1 MSTIIK
7 AHDKICVIIDKEL
20 SKDFLQ
26 KNWFPHAVK
35 LLKTHDAELR
45 KNGFGPIMPA
55 NLNNIPVR
63 IKSDVVVVVAILFSG
78 SLPYR
83 LFRESLPEDVLI
95 LWDALVKHKFIGF
108 AEAKLTLGIEV
119 VDKIPPKSSFYLKEP
134 EVKEKFNI
142 FPSKS
147 PFWAYEQLDQYFW
160 LPRLLR
166 ESLISLYEI
175 PASAKLIP
183 TSDLPEKGT
192 FYSNTEGQ
200 FFSDYGRMNLYY
212 KQNEISYSSKLRPV
226 QTGMGKIQRTLKI
239 REFFPDTTVKQ
250 YKYLKTNM
258 LASVMPYFFMVEKNL
273 VEPQDILKA
282 FFNKA
287 YLNSFSSATVLLPD
301 IKGLAYFENHQFKI
315 YEGQMLNLL
324 KDLPQNEYVAT
335 ENILGY
341 CDFSLFQMDILGRN
355 EVYEKLTMDAPDGS
369 NIKVAIGYNR
379 HRNAIE
385 LPVLKGTF
393 FFFAALG
400 LCEIVYDEVGEKK
413 STSAV
418 YSPWDKLIAVKRT
431 ALGDY
436 VCGLSESYQMS
447 AESKIDGFTLSDSAL
462 IIKLDS
468 AESPYSVSFSNFAE
482 QLNPLSFKTDA
493 SIFLKNVRS
502 LQDLNTKIA
511 LFKQMVPTGMPKNWQ
526 DFFNGLF
533 KKVDPM
539 DLYGDCAV
547 FRIPSDNK
555 AFIQILAQDTVIKK
569 LVFKAEGYLIIV
581 PKSNIPPLK
590 RRLAEFGYLLT

>member
-1 MSTIIK
+1 MSKIIQ
-7 AHDKICVIIDKEL
+7 AHDNICVIIDKEL

-45 KNGFGPIMPA
+45 KNGYGPIMPA

-83 LFRESLPEDVLI
+83 LFRESLPEDVLL
-95 LWDALVKHKFIGF
+95 LWDALVKNNFIGF

-119 VDKIPPKSSFYLKEP
+119 VDKIPPKSYFYVKEP
-134 EVKEKFNI
+134 EVMEKFNI
-142 FPSKS
+142 FPKKS
-147 PFWAYEQLDQYFW
+147 PSWAYQQLDNYFW
-160 LPRLLR
+160 LPRILR
-166 ESLISLYEI
+166 ESLILLYDI

-183 TSDLPEKGT
+183 IANLPEKGT
-192 FYSNTEGQ
+192 FFSNTEVL
-200 FFSDYGRMNLYY
+200 FFSDYGRMNLYF
-212 KQNEISYSSKLRPV
+212 KQDEISYSTKLRPV
-226 QTGMGKIQRTLKI
+226 QTGLGKIQRTLKI
-239 REFFPDTTVKQ
+239 REFFPDTTIKH

-258 LASVMPYFFMVEKNL
+258 LASVMPYFFVIEKNL
-273 VEPQDILKA
+273 AESHDILKA
-282 FFNKA
+282 FFKRA
-287 YLNSFSSATVLLPD
+287 YGNGFPSPTVLLPD
-301 IKGLAYFENHQFKI
+301 IKGLAYFENHQFKT
-315 YEGQMLNLL
+315 YERQMVKLI
-324 KDLPQNEYVAT
+324 KDLPKNEYVAI

-341 CDFSLFQMDILGRN
+341 CSFSLFQIDILGRT
-355 EVYEKLTMDAPDGS
+355 EAHEKLTMDAPDGD

-413 STSAV
+413 PTSAV

-431 ALGDY
+431 SLGDY
-436 VCGLSESYQMS
+436 VFGLSEHYQMS
-447 AESKIDGFTLSDSAL
+447 ESKIDGFTLSDSAL

-468 AESPYSVSFSNFAE
+468 TDSPYSGSFSNFAE

-502 LQDLNTKIA
+502 LQDLKTKIA
-511 LFKQMVPTGMPKNWQ
+511 LFQQMVPTGIPENWQ
-526 DFFNGLF
+526 DFFNDLF

-581 PKSNIPPLK
+581 PKSNISPLK

>member
-1 MSTIIK
+1 MSNIIQ
-7 AHDKICVIIDKEL
+7 AHDNICVIIDKEL

-26 KNWFPHAVK
+26 KYWFPPAVK

-45 KNGFGPIMPA
+45 KNGYGPIMPA

-83 LFRESLPEDVLI
+83 LFRESLPEDVLM

-108 AEAKLTLGIEV
+108 AEARLTLGIEV
-119 VDKIPPKSSFYLKEP
+119 VDKIPPKSSFYMTEP

-147 PFWAYEQLDQYFW
+147 PFWAYQQLDQYFW

-166 ESLISLYEI
+166 ESLILLYDI
-175 PASAKLIP
+175 PDSAKLIP

-192 FYSNTEGQ
+192 FYSNTEAQ
-200 FFSDYGRMNLYY
+200 FFSDYGRINLYF
-212 KQNEISYSSKLRPV
+212 KQDEISYSTKLRPV
-226 QTGMGKIQRTLKI
+226 QTGLGKIQRTLKI

-250 YKYLKTNM
+250 YKYLRTNM
-258 LASVMPYFFMVEKNL
+258 LASVMPYFFVIEKNL
-273 VEPQDILKA
+273 AESHDILKA
-282 FFNKA
+282 FFKRA
-287 YLNSFSSATVLLPD
+287 YGNGFASPTVLLPD
-301 IKGLAYFENHQFKI
+301 IKGLAYFENHQFKT
-315 YEGQMLNLL
+315 YERQMVKLI
-324 KDLPQNEYVAT
+324 KDLPKNEYVAI

-341 CDFSLFQMDILGRN
+341 CSFSLFQMDIVGRT
-355 EVYEKLTMDAPDGS
+355 EAYEKLTMEAPDGS

-400 LCEIVYDEVGEKK
+400 LCEILYEEVEEKK
-413 STSAV
+413 SSSAV

-431 ALGDY
+431 SLGDY
-436 VCGLSESYQMS
+436 VFGLSEQYQMP
-447 AESKIDGFTLSDSAL
+447 ETKIDGFTLSDSAL

-468 AESPYSVSFSNFAE
+468 AESPYSGSFSNFAE

>member
-1 MSTIIK
+1 MSTIIQT
-7 AHDKICVIIDKEL
+7 HDNICVIIDKEL
-20 SKDFLQ
+20 SKDFLL
-26 KNWFPHAVK
+26 KNWFPPAVN
-35 LLKTHDAELR
+35 LLKTHEAELR
-45 KNGFGPIMPA
+45 KNGYGPIMPA

-83 LFRESLPEDVLI
+83 LFRESLPEDVLM
-95 LWDALVKHKFIGF
+95 LWDALVKHNFIGF

-119 VDKIPPKSSFYLKEP
+119 VDKIPPKSSFYMKEP

-147 PFWAYEQLDQYFW
+147 PFWAYQQLDSYFW

-166 ESLISLYEI
+166 ETLISLYEI
-175 PASAKLIP
+175 PASAKLLP
-183 TSDLPEKGT
+183 AKDLPEEGI
-192 FYSNTEGQ
+192 FFSDTESQ

-212 KQNEISYSSKLRPV
+212 KQDEISYSTKLRPV
-226 QTGMGKIQRTLKI
+226 QTGLGKIQRTLKI

-282 FFNKA
+282 FIRKA
-287 YLNSFSSATVLLPD
+287 YGNGFPSATVLLPD
-301 IKGLAYFENHQFKI
+301 IKGLAYFENHQFKV
-315 YEGQMLNLL
+315 YEGQMLKLL
-324 KDLPQNEYVAT
+324 KDLPQNEYVAI

-341 CDFSLFQMDILGRN
+341 CSFSLFQTDIVGRN
-355 EVYEKLTMDAPDGS
+355 EAYEKLTMEAPEDGHY
-369 NIKVAIGYNR
+369 KVAIGYNR

-400 LCEIVYDEVGEKK
+400 LCEIIYDEVDEYE
-413 STSAV
+413 STTIR
-418 YSPWDKLIAVKRT
+418 YSPWDNLIAVKRT

-436 VCGLSESYQMS
+436 VCGLSEQYQMS
-447 AESKIDGFTLSDSAL
+447 ESKIDDFTLSDSAL

-511 LFKQMVPTGMPKNWQ
+511 LFKQMVPTGMPKIWQ

-533 KKVDPM
+533 KKVNPM
-539 DLYGDCAV
+539 DFYGDCAV

>member
-1 MSTIIK
+1 MSTIIQT
-7 AHDKICVIIDKEL
+7 HDNICVIIDKEL
-20 SKDFLQ
+20 SKDFLL
-26 KNWFPHAVK
+26 KNWFPPAVN
-35 LLKTHDAELR
+35 LLKTHEAELR
-45 KNGFGPIMPA
+45 KNGYGPIMPA

-83 LFRESLPEDVLI
+83 LFRESLPEDVLM
-95 LWDALVKHKFIGF
+95 LWDALVKHNFIGF

-119 VDKIPPKSSFYLKEP
+119 VDKIPPKSSFYMKEP

-147 PFWAYEQLDQYFW
+147 PFWAYQQLDSYFW

-166 ESLISLYEI
+166 ETLISLYEI
-175 PASAKLIP
+175 PASAKLLP
-183 TSDLPEKGT
+183 AKDLPEEGI
-192 FYSNTEGQ
+192 FFSDTESQ

-212 KQNEISYSSKLRPV
+212 KQDEISYSTKLRPV
-226 QTGMGKIQRTLKI
+226 QTGLGKIQRTLKI

-282 FFNKA
+282 FIRKA
-287 YLNSFSSATVLLPD
+287 YGNGFPSATVLLPD
-301 IKGLAYFENHQFKI
+301 IKGLAYFENHQFKV
-315 YEGQMLNLL
+315 YEGQMLKLL
-324 KDLPQNEYVAT
+324 KDLPQNEYVAI

-341 CDFSLFQMDILGRN
+341 CSFSLFQTDIVGRN
-355 EVYEKLTMDAPDGS
+355 EAYEKLTMEAPDGS

-400 LCEIVYDEVGEKK
+400 ICEIIYDEVGEKK

-436 VCGLSESYQMS
+436 VCGLSEQYQMS
-447 AESKIDGFTLSDSAL
+447 ESKIDDFTLSDSAL

-533 KKVDPM
+533 KKVNPM
-539 DLYGDCAV
+539 DFYGDCAV

>member
-1 MSTIIK
+1 MSTIIQT
-7 AHDKICVIIDKEL
+7 HDNICVIIDKEL
-20 SKDFLQ
+20 SKDFLL
-26 KNWFPHAVK
+26 KNWFPPAVN
-35 LLKTHDAELR
+35 LLKTHEAELR
-45 KNGFGPIMPA
+45 KNGYGPIMPA

-83 LFRESLPEDVLI
+83 LFRESLPEDVLM
-95 LWDALVKHKFIGF
+95 LWDALVKHNFIGF

-119 VDKIPPKSSFYLKEP
+119 VDKIPPKSSFYMKEP

-147 PFWAYEQLDQYFW
+147 PFWAYQQLDSYFW

-166 ESLISLYEI
+166 ETLISLYEI
-175 PASAKLIP
+175 PASAKLLP
-183 TSDLPEKGT
+183 AKDLPEEGI
-192 FYSNTEGQ
+192 FFSDTESQ

-212 KQNEISYSSKLRPV
+212 KQDEISYSTKLRPV
-226 QTGMGKIQRTLKI
+226 QTGLGKIQRTLKI

-282 FFNKA
+282 FIRKA
-287 YLNSFSSATVLLPD
+287 YGNGFPSATVLLPD
-301 IKGLAYFENHQFKI
+301 IKGLAYFENHQFKV
-315 YEGQMLNLL
+315 YEGQMLKLL
-324 KDLPQNEYVAT
+324 KDLPQNDYVAI
-335 ENILGY
+335 ENLLGY
-341 CDFSLFQMDILGRN
+341 CSFSLFQTDIVGRN
-355 EVYEKLTMDAPDGS
+355 EAYEKLTMEAPEDGHY
-369 NIKVAIGYNR
+369 KVAIGYNR

-400 LCEIVYDEVGEKK
+400 LCEIIYDEVDEYE
-413 STSAV
+413 STTV
-418 YSPWDKLIAVKRT
+418 RYSPWDNLIAVKRT

-436 VCGLSESYQMS
+436 VCGLSEQYQMS
-447 AESKIDGFTLSDSAL
+447 ESKIDDFTLSDSAL

-511 LFKQMVPTGMPKNWQ
+511 LFKQMVPTGMPKIWQ

-533 KKVDPM
+533 KKVNPM
-539 DLYGDCAV
+539 DFYGDCAV

>member
-1 MSTIIK
+1 MSKIIQ
-7 AHDKICVIIDKEL
+7 AHDNICVIIDKEL

-45 KNGFGPIMPA
+45 KNGYGPIMPD
-55 NLNNIPVR
+55 NLNNIPTK

-83 LFRESLPEDVLI
+83 LFRESLPEDVLL
-95 LWDALVKHKFIGF
+95 LWDALVKHNFIGF

-119 VDKIPPKSSFYLKEP
+119 VDKIPPKSYFYVKEP
-134 EVKEKFNI
+134 EVMEKFNM
-142 FPSKS
+142 FPRKS
-147 PFWAYEQLDQYFW
+147 PSWAYQQLDNYFW
-160 LPRLLR
+160 LPRILR
-166 ESLISLYEI
+166 ESLILLYDI
-175 PASAKLIP
+175 PDSAKLIP
-183 TSDLPEKGT
+183 IANLPEKGT
-192 FYSNTEGQ
+192 FFSNTEGL
-200 FFSDYGRMNLYY
+200 FFSDYGRMNLYF
-212 KQNEISYSSKLRPV
+212 KQDEISYSTKLRPV
-226 QTGMGKIQRTLKI
+226 QTGLGKIQRTLKI
-239 REFFPDTTVKQ
+239 REFFPDTTIKH

-258 LASVMPYFFMVEKNL
+258 LASVMPYFFVIEKNL
-273 VEPQDILKA
+273 AESHDILKA
-282 FFNKA
+282 FFKRA
-287 YLNSFSSATVLLPD
+287 YGNGFPSPTVLLPD
-301 IKGLAYFENHQFKI
+301 IKGLAYFENHQFKT
-315 YEGQMLNLL
+315 YERQMVKLI
-324 KDLPQNEYVAT
+324 KDLPKNEYVSI

-341 CDFSLFQMDILGRN
+341 CSFSLFQMDILGRT
-355 EVYEKLTMDAPDGS
+355 EAHEKLTMEAPDGG
-369 NIKVAIGYNR
+369 NTKVAIGYNR

-400 LCEIVYDEVGEKK
+400 LCEIIYDEVEEKK
-413 STSAV
+413 PTSAV

-431 ALGDY
+431 LLGDY
-436 VCGLSESYQMS
+436 VFGLSEHYQMS
-447 AESKIDGFTLSDSAL
+447 ETKIDGFTLSDSAL

-468 AESPYSVSFSNFAE
+468 ADSPYSGSFSNFAE

-502 LQDLNTKIA
+502 LQDLKTKIA
-511 LFKQMVPTGMPKNWQ
+511 LFQQMVPTGVPENWK
-526 DFFNGLF
+526 DFFNSLF

-555 AFIQILAQDTVIKK
+555 AFIQILAQDAVIKK

-581 PKSNIPPLK
+581 PKSNIPNLK

>member
-1 MSTIIK
+1 
-7 AHDKICVIIDKEL
+7 
-20 SKDFLQ
+20 
-26 KNWFPHAVK
+26 
-35 LLKTHDAELR
+35 
-45 KNGFGPIMPA
+45 
-55 NLNNIPVR
+55 
-63 IKSDVVVVVAILFSG
+63 
-78 SLPYR
+78 
-83 LFRESLPEDVLI
+83 
-95 LWDALVKHKFIGF
+95 
-108 AEAKLTLGIEV
+108 
-119 VDKIPPKSSFYLKEP
+119 
-134 EVKEKFNI
+134 
-142 FPSKS
+142 
-147 PFWAYEQLDQYFW
+147 
-160 LPRLLR
+160 LR
-166 ESLISLYEI
+166 ESLILLYDI

-183 TSDLPEKGT
+183 IANLPEKGT
-192 FYSNTEGQ
+192 FFSNTEGL
-200 FFSDYGRMNLYY
+200 FFSDYGRMNLYF
-212 KQNEISYSSKLRPV
+212 KQDEISYSTKLRPV
-226 QTGMGKIQRTLKI
+226 QTGLGKIQRTLKI
-239 REFFPDTTVKQ
+239 REFFPDTTIKH

-258 LASVMPYFFMVEKNL
+258 LASVMPYFFVIEKNL
-273 VEPQDILKA
+273 AESHDILKA
-282 FFNKA
+282 FFKRA
-287 YLNSFSSATVLLPD
+287 YGNGFPSPTVLLPD
-301 IKGLAYFENHQFKI
+301 IKGLAYFENHQFKT
-315 YEGQMLNLL
+315 YERQMVKLI
-324 KDLPQNEYVAT
+324 KDLPKNEYVAI

-341 CDFSLFQMDILGRN
+341 CSFSLFQIDILGRT
-355 EVYEKLTMDAPDGS
+355 EAHEKLTMDAPDGD

-400 LCEIVYDEVGEKK
+400 LCEIIYDEVEEKK
-413 STSAV
+413 PTSAV

-447 AESKIDGFTLSDSAL
+447 ESKIDGFTLSDSAL

-468 AESPYSVSFSNFAE
+468 ADSPYSGSFSNFAE

-502 LQDLNTKIA
+502 LQDLKTKIA
-511 LFKQMVPTGMPKNWQ
+511 LFQQMVPTGIPENWQ

>member
-1 MSTIIK
+1 MSKIIQ
-7 AHDKICVIIDKEL
+7 AHDNICVIIDKEL

-45 KNGFGPIMPA
+45 KNGYGPIMPD
-55 NLNNIPVR
+55 NLNNIPTK

-83 LFRESLPEDVLI
+83 LFRESLPEDVLL
-95 LWDALVKHKFIGF
+95 LWDALVKHNFIGF

-119 VDKIPPKSSFYLKEP
+119 VDKIPPKSYFYVKEP
-134 EVKEKFNI
+134 EVMEKFNM
-142 FPSKS
+142 FPRKS
-147 PFWAYEQLDQYFW
+147 PSWAYQQLDNYFW
-160 LPRLLR
+160 LPRILR
-166 ESLISLYEI
+166 ESLILLYDI
-175 PASAKLIP
+175 PDSAKLIP
-183 TSDLPEKGT
+183 IANLPEKGT
-192 FYSNTEGQ
+192 FFSNTEGL
-200 FFSDYGRMNLYY
+200 FFSDYGRMNLYF
-212 KQNEISYSSKLRPV
+212 KQNEISYSTKLRPV
-226 QTGMGKIQRTLKI
+226 QTGLGKIQRTLKI
-239 REFFPDTTVKQ
+239 REFFPDTTIKH

-258 LASVMPYFFMVEKNL
+258 LASVMPYFFVIEKNL
-273 VEPQDILKA
+273 AESHDILKA
-282 FFNKA
+282 FFKRA
-287 YLNSFSSATVLLPD
+287 YGNGFPSPTVLLPD
-301 IKGLAYFENHQFKI
+301 IKGLAYFENHQFKT
-315 YEGQMLNLL
+315 YERQMVKLI
-324 KDLPQNEYVAT
+324 KDLPKNEYVSI

-341 CDFSLFQMDILGRN
+341 CSFSLFQMDILGRT
-355 EVYEKLTMDAPDGS
+355 EAHEKLTMEAPDGG
-369 NIKVAIGYNR
+369 NTKVAIGYNR

-400 LCEIVYDEVGEKK
+400 LCEIIYDEVEEKK
-413 STSAV
+413 PTSAV

-431 ALGDY
+431 LLGDY
-436 VCGLSESYQMS
+436 VFGLSEHYQMS
-447 AESKIDGFTLSDSAL
+447 ETKIDGFTLSDSAL

-468 AESPYSVSFSNFAE
+468 ADSPYSGSFSNFAE

-502 LQDLNTKIA
+502 LQDLKTKIA
-511 LFKQMVPTGMPKNWQ
+511 LFQQMVPTGVPENWK
-526 DFFNGLF
+526 DFFNSLF

-555 AFIQILAQDTVIKK
+555 AFIQILAQDAVIKK

-581 PKSNIPPLK
+581 PKSNIPNLK